1 MPTPVVTLNTT
12 DAVSGIWF
20 ADLNPGVPGDD
31 TIYALSTVGNQLVK
45 ASFDGTTWT
54 QSGSLSL
61 AGTTGI
67 SNLTGIAGPSGVDLY
82 LTTVGTLYSLN
93 DASGYG
99 AAPSGTLNVLATA
112 GANTAFRG
120 IAIMPVPEPSAAVLG
135 LVGLLAMGRRRR

>member
-1 MPTPVVTLNTT
+1 
-12 DAVSGIWF
+12 
-20 ADLNPGVPGDD
+20 
-31 TIYALSTVGNQLVK
+31 VK
-45 ASFDGTTWT
+45 ASFDGATWT

-61 AGTTGI
+61 AGSAGI
-67 SNLTGIAGPSGVDLY
+67 SNLTGVVGPSGVDLY
-82 LTTVGTLYSLN
+82 LTTAGTLYGLN

-120 IAIMPVPEPSAAVLG
+120 LAIMPVPEPSAAVLG